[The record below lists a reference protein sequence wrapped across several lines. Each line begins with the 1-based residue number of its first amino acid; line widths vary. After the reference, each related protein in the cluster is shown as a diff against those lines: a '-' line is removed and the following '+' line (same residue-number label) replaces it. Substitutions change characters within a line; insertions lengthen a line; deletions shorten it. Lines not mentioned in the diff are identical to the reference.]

1 MWNKYAAKEKEMRRH
16 KKLILTSTVLVLVT
30 AVGIGLATTLPGT
43 VSRLAYAAETGRA
56 LAARG
61 DL

>member
-1 MWNKYAAKEKEMRRH
+1 MGNQYRAKEKEMRRR
-16 KKLILTSTVLVLVT
+16 KKLILTSTVLVLV
-30 AVGIGLATTLPGT
+30 AAGGIGLATTLPGT

-61 DL
+61 NL